1 MQSPVKI
8 ASAAI
13 LIVALGV
20 IGWFYLPSTKT
31 PAPPAPKTVGIL
43 QYLQV
48 TGAMADGFKK
58 KMAELGYV
66 EGQNVTYI
74 FERFDVPA
82 EGTATAQKLLGQKVD
97 MIYAITSVAG
107 RGALAATKEAGVNT
121 PIVYAHA
128 NSPVSDG
135 LAASFRSSG
144 NNATG
149 VAVNIPEVTAK
160 KLEFLKQINP
170 NIKKV
175 LTFDA
180 VFSDPAQVTGLA
192 ELDTQAPKFG
202 ITVVKY
208 KIQGSPG
215 PAGNAEIQKYMQA
228 LKPGDFDA
236 FLQPAGPVAGD
247 FGGFKILLVEV
258 TRLKLPA
265 VYLNIPFVKA
275 GGLFS
280 YGHDTFGVGE
290 QAAVM
295 ADKVLKG
302 TKPSDIPIEFAA
314 ANELDL
320 NLKAAAEI
328 GITFPDTM
336 LSTAKVKVT
345 Q

>member
-8 ASAAI
+8 VGIVI
-13 LIVALGV
+13 LLAALGA
-20 IGWFYLPSTKT
+20 IGWFYLPSAKT
-31 PAPPAPKTVGIL
+31 TTPPAPKTVGIL

-58 KMAELGYV
+58 KMTELGYV
-66 EGQNVTYI
+66 EGQNVTYV
-74 FERFDVPA
+74 FERFDVPT
-82 EGTATAQKLLGQKVD
+82 EGPAAAQKLLGQKVD

-107 RGALAATKEAGVNT
+107 RGALAATKAAGVNT

-128 NSPVSDG
+128 NNPVTDG
-135 LAASFRSSG
+135 LAESFRSSG

-180 VFSDPAQVTGLA
+180 VFSDPAQVSGLA
-192 ELDTQAPKFG
+192 ELDKQAPKFG

-208 KIQGSPG
+208 KIQGPPG
-215 PAGNAEIQKYMQA
+215 PVGNAEIQKYMQA
-228 LKPGDFDA
+228 LKPGEVDA
-236 FLQPAGPVAGD
+236 FFQPAGPVAGD

-258 TRLKLPA
+258 GRLKLPA
-265 VYLNIPFVKA
+265 VYLNIPFVKG

-280 YGHDTFGVGE
+280 YGHDTFAVGE
-290 QAAVM
+290 QAAVI
-295 ADKVLKG
+295 ATKVLNG
-302 TKPSDIPIEFAA
+302 TEPSDIPIEFAT

-328 GITFPDTM
+328 GITFPDSM
-336 LSTAKVKVT
+336 LSIAKVKVT
-345 Q
+345 E

>member
-1 MQSPVKI
+1 M
-8 ASAAI
+8 
-13 LIVALGV
+13 
-20 IGWFYLPSTKT
+20 
-31 PAPPAPKTVGIL
+31 
-43 QYLQV
+43 
-48 TGAMADGFKK
+48 
-58 KMAELGYV
+58 
-66 EGQNVTYI
+66 
-74 FERFDVPA
+74 
-82 EGTATAQKLLGQKVD
+82 
-97 MIYAITSVAG
+97 
-107 RGALAATKEAGVNT
+107 
-121 PIVYAHA
+121 
-128 NSPVSDG
+128 
-135 LAASFRSSG
+135 
-144 NNATG
+144 
-149 VAVNIPEVTAK
+149 
-160 KLEFLKQINP
+160 
-170 NIKKV
+170 
-175 LTFDA
+175 
-180 VFSDPAQVTGLA
+180 
-192 ELDTQAPKFG
+192 
-202 ITVVKY
+202 
-208 KIQGSPG
+208 
-215 PAGNAEIQKYMQA
+215 
-228 LKPGDFDA
+228 
-236 FLQPAGPVAGD
+236 AGD